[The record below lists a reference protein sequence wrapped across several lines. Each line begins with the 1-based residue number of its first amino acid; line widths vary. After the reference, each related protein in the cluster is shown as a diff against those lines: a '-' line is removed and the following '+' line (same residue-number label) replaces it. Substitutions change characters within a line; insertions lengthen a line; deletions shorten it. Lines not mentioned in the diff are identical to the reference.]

1 MATPKVSD
9 LEFKRLS
16 AAEIHRFSVEELNAE
31 LQLRGISFN
40 ACDRKRDLQVKL
52 CEALSIVI
60 NPCSL
65 ATEVVTLSEM
75 DKK

>member
-1 MATPKVSD
+1 MATSNMSG
-9 LEFKRLS
+9 LEFERLS
-16 AAEIHRFSVEELNAE
+16 AAEIQRFSVEELKAE

-40 ACDRKRDLQVKL
+40 ARDRKRDLQVKL

-60 NPCSL
+60 DSSNL